1 MAAFTL
7 FGTNHQLLA
16 RSMQLRA
23 ARHEVLTA
31 NIANAET
38 PGYAARDFEFSDI
51 LAGLVRPQ
59 GGQDGQ
65 DGGNHAPD
73 MHGGRIL
80 LAATHPQHV
89 SSSGGGM
96 TPTTERQAEGK
107 LDENGV
113 DLDYEVAQ
121 MTENAL
127 LHETSMTLLSKL
139 FAGLRYA
146 ISEGRAG

>member
-23 ARHEVLTA
+23 ARHEVLSA

-51 LAGLVRPQ
+51 LAGLVRTQ
-59 GGQDGQ
+59 GKQGK
-65 DGGNHAPD
+65 GNHAPD
-73 MHGGRIL
+73 LHGGRIV

-107 LDENGV
+107 LDGNGV

-121 MTENAL
+121 MTENTL